1 MGNHFGNLYSFR
13 NMKHFSNFFIFFLNN
28 NVNPQFWGFFFQ
40 VPSLVRYLTLYVY
53 FVVKG

>member
-28 NVNPQFWGFFFQ
+28 NVNPRFLDFSFQ

-53 FVVKG
+53 LVVKG